1 MHGRETFKETL
12 FLVTGKSNVNSV
24 MMLLTVSYG
33 CLALVVNY
41 LACASQNHTYKAEQ
55 SRGEDANI
63 LSVFVYRTVNLD
75 IIKYLYDFCENKLQ
89 SHMDTVTNTKPNCV
103 HPTTQLAWERS
114 SLAPLDLSRQVLA
127 QHGI

>member
-1 MHGRETFKETL
+1 MNVGEFWLHLLSLEKQTLCMGGKLFKETL

-55 SRGEDANI
+55 SRGWG
-63 LSVFVYRTVNLD
+63 
-75 IIKYLYDFCENKLQ
+75 C
-89 SHMDTVTNTKPNCV
+89 
-103 HPTTQLAWERS
+103 
-114 SLAPLDLSRQVLA
+114 
-127 QHGI
+127 